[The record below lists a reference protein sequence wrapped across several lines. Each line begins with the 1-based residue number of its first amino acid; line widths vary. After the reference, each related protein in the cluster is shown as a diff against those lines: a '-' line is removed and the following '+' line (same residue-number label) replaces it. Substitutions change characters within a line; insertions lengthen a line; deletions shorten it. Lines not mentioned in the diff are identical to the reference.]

1 MAVRYPDI
9 NDPMIPEL
17 IPNQRLIDLR
27 KQFGVPG
34 EFLLMTIMSI
44 LQT

>member
-34 EFLLMTIMSI
+34 EGFAENH
-44 LQT
+44 